1 MTSWLR
7 RPWWV
12 GFAIIAI
19 GSVWLYGASTLS
31 QSSSIS
37 GVGPG
42 IFVTLIGVAL
52 IVCGVVLV
60 VQLSGAVDDRAALAE
75 DGAEKTPFQAVPF
88 VTALV
93 AVASPTLLMTS
104 IGFPLTASLIFAA
117 VTHAFGSRRIL
128 FDLAVGAVLSSTSWF
143 VFRWL
148 GVELG
153 SFLPLLRF

>member
-12 GFAIIAI
+12 GVAIVAM

-60 VQLSGAVDDRAALAE
+60 FQMSRSVNVPAAPAE
-75 DGAEKTPFQAVPF
+75 DEAERTPFQAIPF
-88 VTALV
+88 LTALV
-93 AVASPTLLMTS
+93 AVASPMLLMTS
-104 IGFPLTASLIFAA
+104 VGFPLTAALIFAA
-117 VTHAFGSRRIL
+117 VTRAFGSRRIL

-153 SFLPLLRF
+153 SFLPLLRV

>member
-12 GFAIIAI
+12 GVAIIAM

-42 IFVTLIGVAL
+42 TFVTLIGVAL

-60 VQLSGAVDDRAALAE
+60 FQMSRAVNVPAAPAE

-93 AVASPTLLMTS
+93 AVASPMWLMTS
-104 IGFPLTASLIFAA
+104 VGFPLTAALIFAA
-117 VTHAFGSRRIL
+117 VTRAFGSRRIL

-153 SFLPLLRF
+153 SFLPLLRV

>member
-12 GFAIIAI
+12 GVAIIAM

-60 VQLSGAVDDRAALAE
+60 FQMSRAVNVPAAPAE

-93 AVASPTLLMTS
+93 AVASPMWLMTS
-104 IGFPLTASLIFAA
+104 VGFPLTAALIFAA
-117 VTHAFGSRRIL
+117 VTRAFGSRRIL
-128 FDLAVGAVLSSTSWF
+128 FDLAVGALLSSTSWF

-153 SFLPLLRF
+153 SFLPLLRV

>member
-12 GFAIIAI
+12 GVAIVAI

-60 VQLSGAVDDRAALAE
+60 FQMSRSVNVPAAPAE
-75 DGAEKTPFQAVPF
+75 DEAERTPFQAIPF
-88 VTALV
+88 LTALV
-93 AVASPTLLMTS
+93 AVASPMLLMTS
-104 IGFPLTASLIFAA
+104 VGFPLTAALIFAA
-117 VTHAFGSRRIL
+117 VTRAFGSRRIL

-153 SFLPLLRF
+153 SFLPLLRL

>member
-12 GFAIIAI
+12 GVAIIAM

-42 IFVTLIGVAL
+42 IFVTMIGIAL

-60 VQLSGAVDDRAALAE
+60 FQMSLSVNVPAALAE

-88 VTALV
+88 LTALV

-104 IGFPLTASLIFAA
+104 VGFPLTAALIFAA

-143 VFRWL
+143 LFRWL

-153 SFLPLLRF
+153 SFLPLLRV

>member
-1 MTSWLR
+1 MTSWQR

-12 GFAIIAI
+12 GVAIIAM

-60 VQLSGAVDDRAALAE
+60 FQMSRAVNVPAAPDE
-75 DGAEKTPFQAVPF
+75 EGAEKTPFQAVPF

-93 AVASPTLLMTS
+93 AVASPMLLMTS
-104 IGFPLTASLIFAA
+104 VGFPLTAALIFAA
-117 VTHAFGSRRIL
+117 VTRAFGSRRIL

-153 SFLPLLRF
+153 SFLPLLRV

>member
-1 MTSWLR
+1 M
-7 RPWWV
+7 
-12 GFAIIAI
+12 
-19 GSVWLYGASTLS
+19 
-31 QSSSIS
+31 
-37 GVGPG
+37 
-42 IFVTLIGVAL
+42 TLIGVAL

-60 VQLSGAVDDRAALAE
+60 FQMSRAVNVPAAPAE

-93 AVASPTLLMTS
+93 AVASPMWLMTS
-104 IGFPLTASLIFAA
+104 VGFPLTAALIFAA
-117 VTHAFGSRRIL
+117 VTRAFGSRRIL

-153 SFLPLLRF
+153 SFLPLLRV

>member
-1 MTSWLR
+1 MTSR
-7 RPWWV
+7 KRGPWWV
-12 GFAIIAI
+12 GVAVVVM

-37 GVGPG
+37 GIGPG

-60 VQLSGAVDDRAALAE
+60 FQMSRSADNLAAPAE
-75 DGAEKTPFQAVPF
+75 DGAQKTPFQAVPF

-93 AVASPTLLMTS
+93 AVASPILLMTS
-104 IGFPLTASLIFAA
+104 VGFPLTATLIFAA

-128 FDLAVGAVLSSTSWF
+128 FDLAVGTVLSSTSWF

-153 SFLPLLRF
+153 SFLPLLRV

>member
-1 MTSWLR
+1 M
-7 RPWWV
+7 
-12 GFAIIAI
+12 G
-19 GSVWLYGASTLS
+19 GVWLYGASTLS

-60 VQLSGAVDDRAALAE
+60 FQMSRAVNVPAALAE
-75 DGAEKTPFQAVPF
+75 DGAEKTAFQAVPF
-88 VTALV
+88 MTALV
-93 AVASPTLLMTS
+93 AVASPILLMTS
-104 IGFPLTASLIFAA
+104 VGFPLTATLIFAA

-153 SFLPLLRF
+153 SFFPLLRV

>member
-12 GFAIIAI
+12 GVAIIAM

-60 VQLSGAVDDRAALAE
+60 VQLSRAVDDRAALAE
-75 DGAEKTPFQAVPF
+75 DGEEKTPFQAVPF

-104 IGFPLTASLIFAA
+104 IGFPLTAALIFAA

>member
-12 GFAIIAI
+12 GVAIIAM
-19 GSVWLYGASTLS
+19 GSVWLYGASTLP

-60 VQLSGAVDDRAALAE
+60 FQMSRAVNVPAAPAE

-93 AVASPTLLMTS
+93 AVASPMWLMTS
-104 IGFPLTASLIFAA
+104 VGFPLTAALIFAA
-117 VTHAFGSRRIL
+117 VTRAFGSRRIL

-153 SFLPLLRF
+153 SFLPLLRV

>member
-12 GFAIIAI
+12 GVAIIAM

-60 VQLSGAVDDRAALAE
+60 FQMSRSVNVPAAPAE
-75 DGAEKTPFQAVPF
+75 DGAKKTPFQAVPF

-93 AVASPTLLMTS
+93 AVASPMWLMTS
-104 IGFPLTASLIFAA
+104 VGFPLTAALIFAA
-117 VTHAFGSRRIL
+117 VTRAFGSRRIL

-153 SFLPLLRF
+153 SFLPLLRV